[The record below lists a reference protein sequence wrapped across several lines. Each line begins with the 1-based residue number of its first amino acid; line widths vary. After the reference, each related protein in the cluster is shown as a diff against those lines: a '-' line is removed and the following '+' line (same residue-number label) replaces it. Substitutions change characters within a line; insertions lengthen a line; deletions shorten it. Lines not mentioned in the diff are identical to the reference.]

1 MAGKARLFEDKINE
15 ANKPPGFKKGEKKK
29 VCSSTSELILFVISL
44 IYLRLGVQAAI
55 AVAATQVTL

>member
-1 MAGKARLFEDKINE
+1 MFEDKINE

-29 VCSSTSELILFVISL
+29 VCSSTSELVLFVISL